1 MDVRA
6 CLALRGSRMAT
17 VALLAATTLV
27 VACGGAPPAPD
38 RLAAEVG
45 RLDAVLSIVEEL
57 RATDFEDSAQC
68 RNLGYARGAFGDLAQ
83 DGCERAGTEQFDAVA
98 LADHARL
105 AEAIEASGVST
116 DRMLVATYD
125 ADGELETARFHL
137 EGAPFLDYWEYL
149 YDPGAVE
156 VKLDV
161 PDQRDYTR
169 INDDWW
175 FVLSPDD

>member
-1 MDVRA
+1 MRVTTRSIVARA
-6 CLALRGSRMAT
+6 STNAV
-17 VALLAATTLV
+17 VAAATLFV
-27 VACGGAPPAPD
+27 AACGGGPPQPD
-38 RLAAEVG
+38 RLAADVA
-45 RLDAVLSIVEEL
+45 RLDEILPIVEEL
-57 RATDFEDSAQC
+57 RATDFEASAQC

-83 DGCERAGTEQFDAVA
+83 DGCERDGTEQFDAAA

-105 AEAIEASGVST
+105 AEAIETAGVAT

-125 ADGELETARFHL
+125 ADGVLETARFHL

-149 YDPGAVE
+149 YDPSAIE
-156 VKLDV
+156 VKVDV